1 VKLQCPFEQDLL
13 DALATNRWPERA
25 EAGLREHVAGCG
37 VCSDVAE
44 IAEAFFEDRD
54 CARAEAVVPPASAVW
69 WRAQIRAR
77 EESARLAA
85 RPIAVVQAVA
95 TICVAVVSLAAAPT
109 ASTWVRQMIAAFG
122 ATTWWSMP
130 ADVSVSWVL
139 GAAAYTTLPL
149 LAVGMWLVLAPVVV
163 YLALD
168 E

>member
-13 DALATNRWPERA
+13 DALATNRWPDRA
-25 EAGLREHVAGCG
+25 EAGLREHVAACAI
-37 VCSDVAE
+37 CSDVAE
-44 IAEAFFEDRD
+44 IASAFFEDRE
-54 CARAEAVVPPASAVW
+54 CARGEATIPSASGVW
-69 WRAQIRAR
+69 WRSQIRAR

-95 TICVAVVSLAAAPT
+95 TICVAAASIAAAPA
-109 ASTWVRQMIAAFG
+109 ASTWVRQVIAALG
-122 ATTWWSMP
+122 ATSWWSFP
-130 ADVSVSWVL
+130 SDVSLSWVL

-149 LAVGMWLVLAPVVV
+149 LAVGVWIVLAPVVV